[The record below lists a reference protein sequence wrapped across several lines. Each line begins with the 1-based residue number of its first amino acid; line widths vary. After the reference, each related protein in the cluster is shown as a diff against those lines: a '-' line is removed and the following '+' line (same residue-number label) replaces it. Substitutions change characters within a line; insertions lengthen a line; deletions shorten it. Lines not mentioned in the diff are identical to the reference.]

1 MLVIGIILFSANSAE
16 DNFGASWGGLMFAII
31 GINFLIAPTWV
42 LEEMKKKEGK
52 SKQKGSAKKSNS
64 SIRTIGKDH
73 DEFYH
78 ENCDDMAEYLKARGF
93 KNVVLKPIRK
103 GLLDTEGTIEGI
115 SVAGNTEFD
124 GDDEFDINSTII
136 IRFYSRKR

>member
-1 MLVIGIILFSANSAE
+1 
-16 DNFGASWGGLMFAII
+16 
-31 GINFLIAPTWV
+31 
-42 LEEMKKKEGK
+42 MKKKDGK
-52 SKQKGSAKKSNS
+52 GKKKATAKNNS

-93 KNVVLKPIRK
+93 RNVVTKPIKK
-103 GLLDTEGTIEGI
+103 GLLDTEGAIEGI

-124 GDDEFDINSTII
+124 GDDEFDIDSTII
-136 IRFYSRKR
+136 IRYYSRKR